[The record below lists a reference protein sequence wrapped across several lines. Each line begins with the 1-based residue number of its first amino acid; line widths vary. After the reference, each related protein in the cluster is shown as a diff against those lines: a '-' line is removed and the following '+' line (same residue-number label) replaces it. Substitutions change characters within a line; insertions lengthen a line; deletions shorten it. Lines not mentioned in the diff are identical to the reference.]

1 MRGVIDG
8 AVGVRGGLPTKGDK
22 AAFVWTI
29 GPIAREE
36 GTPVGL
42 GEDAVGL
49 VGDFACGF
57 SRGFVV
63 GEIRCAKVR
72 RNGEQASVKQGRIDS
87 ADDVFEAAG
96 MRAAGSAIEVVLEE
110 AGVADAGVA
119 FEYIEDE
126 LGAFEGLFFG
136 DPATGD
142 ADGECGELEPD
153 ARDAD
158 GGDAGAIRD
167 HACGWIARVPEEVE
181 GAVLNLSKKICVL
194 VREGK
199 GRPSNGLRSR
209 DDDVGGCERD
219 CSRSSFFWNGQSRG
233 RLRTRRR
240 GKNAGNRG
248 KAQSCAGLNKFGKSV
263 HVFHFHENDKTKG
276 HQSKHLYRWTEGN
289 MKLKQGGRGKK
300 SKMETLTSYHIRG
313 PKP

>member
-1 MRGVIDG
+1 
-8 AVGVRGGLPTKGDK
+8 
-22 AAFVWTI
+22 
-29 GPIAREE
+29 
-36 GTPVGL
+36 
-42 GEDAVGL
+42 
-49 VGDFACGF
+49 
-57 SRGFVV
+57 
-63 GEIRCAKVR
+63 
-72 RNGEQASVKQGRIDS
+72 VKQGRIDS
-87 ADDVFEAAG
+87 ADNMFEVAG
-96 MRAAGSAIEVVLEE
+96 VRAAGGAIEVVLEE
-110 AGVADAGVA
+110 AGVANARVA

-142 ADGECGELEPD
+142 ADRKCGELEAD
-153 ARDAD
+153 ASDAD
-158 GGDAGAIRD
+158 GGYAGAIRD

-194 VREGK
+194 VRECK

-209 DDDVGGCERD
+209 DDDVGGRERD
-219 CSRSSFFWNGQSRG
+219 CSRSSFVWNGQSRG

-276 HQSKHLYRWTEGN
+276 HQSKHLYRWREGN
-289 MKLKQGGRGKK
+289 MKLKYGDEGRN
-300 SKMETLTSYHIRG
+300 
-313 PKP
+313 PKWKRLHHTIYEVRSHDLAAFG